1 MILRQWCH
9 GLRSTIPRG
18 PCPVKQSTASLSNH
32 GSSYCCWQAAPIPS
46 AGGIRWEWVRR
57 STGAN
62 PRRPHHVP
70 QPSRELLKVADSK
83 EIRGRIMTAGT
94 QKRRSAAFT
103 LHLTKQ
109 NTLNPPH
116 HISFPCLHL
125 LPACPSLSTAGPQ
138 MHNLNDEWEGKPK
151 ASAFCMTRGRLGTPG
166 PWLSL
171 RHFLLSL
178 SWI

>member
-109 NTLNPPH
+109 NTLNPPITYPSPASIYSLRVH
-116 HISFPCLHL
+116 LSAPRGLRCITLMTSGRGNQKHLLSAWHGEDSVLQVPDSLCAISFYH
-125 LPACPSLSTAGPQ
+125 
-138 MHNLNDEWEGKPK
+138 
-151 ASAFCMTRGRLGTPG
+151 
-166 PWLSL
+166 
-171 RHFLLSL
+171 
-178 SWI
+178 